1 MKIRRL
7 QLLKGASE
15 AAGVAVV
22 VDVLRA
28 SSTILTMF
36 SRGARSILPVAT
48 VDEARRVKVAN
59 PDFVLAGERGGA
71 PPSGFDLGNSPT
83 EAAARN
89 FHEKDVVLTT
99 SAGSKGLVA
108 AAESA
113 DEVVVGC
120 FLNAAAIV
128 AFIQERQPN
137 TVSLVALGTGG
148 EVESPEDTL
157 AAEYLH
163 HLLEERHPDFDRMRR
178 KIHEHPQGQK
188 FLDVNQP
195 SYPVADLGFC
205 LRTDVFRSVPRLA
218 DSGRLLCE

>member
-15 AAGVAVV
+15 ATGVAVV
-22 VDVLRA
+22 IDVLRA

-48 VDEARRVKVAN
+48 VDEACRVKGAN

-71 PPSGFDLGNSPT
+71 PPPGFDLGNSPT
-83 EAAARN
+83 EAADRN
-89 FHEKDVVLTT
+89 FHEKHVVLTT

-120 FLNAAAIV
+120 FLNAAAVV

-157 AAEYLH
+157 AAEY
-163 HLLEERHPDFDRMRR
+163 
-178 KIHEHPQGQK
+178 
-188 FLDVNQP
+188 
-195 SYPVADLGFC
+195 
-205 LRTDVFRSVPRLA
+205 
-218 DSGRLLCE
+218 